1 MALLV
6 FWISAA
12 AIIYTYAGYPLII
25 WLAARIRPR
34 AVKKADITPF
44 VSVVVACHNEA
55 ANIGSKIS
63 NLLESDYP
71 PERLEIVVVSDGST
85 DLTRAVVEA
94 HASDRLRLIAYAP
107 QRGKAD
113 ALNLG
118 VAITKGDII
127 VFADARQQFERSAI
141 RELARNFAEE
151 TVGAV
156 SGELTLKAGPSLV
169 EAVGLYWRYEK
180 SIRRSEGLACSV
192 IGATGAIY
200 AIRRELWKPL
210 PPATILDDV
219 FTPMQIAMVGRRVV
233 FDESARAYDT
243 VAPSREFARKVRTL
257 TGNYQLCQLM
267 PRLLLPTSLLILR
280 FYSHKLLRLAAPLFL
295 LSVLAANV
303 AIVLGD
309 AAGPRLLFFETSL
322 AMQLLF
328 YAGVI
333 IAALMP
339 KNSRRVR
346 FLSVAYT
353 FSMMNLAAVVG
364 LVCFILGK
372 RDVWQRARG

>member
-339 KNSRRVR
+339 KNSRPVR

-353 FSMMNLAAVVG
+353 FSMMNLAAVLG